1 MNLKQMLS
9 TLEAVLFA
17 VGEPIERDRIAQALE
32 WDALILDQLLD
43 TLQAKYDEND
53 AGVCLLRLDDRV
65 QLCARKEYADS
76 IRKVLEVKRNAPLSQ
91 AAFEVLAI
99 IAYNQPVTKSF
110 IEQIRGV
117 DCSAVLSS
125 LVSKGYIVLLIKIFY
140 RVIGLDVIVRMRVNN
155 VLFVFG
161 LAGIIIGSLKAIREK
176 DIRRMVSFS
185 SVAQIGYIFMGIG
198 MGTEAGMVAAVGST
212 LAPILRLV
220 VSTLSLKLAAAVLEP
235 VADAGVAWIIASYGA
250 LHKLLLAICVSGTL
264 LAVLLLGACLSLTGG

>member
-65 QLCARKEYADS
+65 QLCARKEYADA

-117 DCSAVLSS
+117 DCSAVLSNLLQKS
-125 LVSKGYIVLLIKIFY
+125 LIEERGRLDLPGRPLIYGTTPDFL
-140 RVIGLDVIVRMRVNN
+140 RVFCISSLDE
-155 VLFVFG
+155 LP
-161 LAGIIIGSLKAIREK
+161 SLPEHPQTAEEK
-176 DIRRMVSFS
+176 NEEKEKN
-185 SVAQIGYIFMGIG
+185 
-198 MGTEAGMVAAVGST
+198 EAENPTDLPQTVD
-212 LAPILRLV
+212 
-220 VSTLSLKLAAAVLEP
+220 EN
-235 VADAGVAWIIASYGA
+235 
-250 LHKLLLAICVSGTL
+250 
-264 LAVLLLGACLSLTGG
+264 

>member
-65 QLCARKEYADS
+65 QLCARKEYADA

-125 LVSKGYIVLLIKIFY
+125 LLQKSLIEECGRLDLPGRPLIYGTTPDFL
-140 RVIGLDVIVRMRVNN
+140 RVFCISSLDE
-155 VLFVFG
+155 LP
-161 LAGIIIGSLKAIREK
+161 SLPEHPQTAEEK
-176 DIRRMVSFS
+176 NEEKEKN
-185 SVAQIGYIFMGIG
+185 
-198 MGTEAGMVAAVGST
+198 EAENPTDLPQTVD
-212 LAPILRLV
+212 
-220 VSTLSLKLAAAVLEP
+220 EN
-235 VADAGVAWIIASYGA
+235 
-250 LHKLLLAICVSGTL
+250 
-264 LAVLLLGACLSLTGG
+264 